1 MGGITGPFSTRIKED
16 SCHLDINKITILQK
30 IPENLETCLC
40 ESEGCPSWEG
50 LEKGVPV
57 RIFDMIVYLGD
68 YGTLSL
74 PLGSDKKTAE
84 AEYDQRVVKLKEGKY
99 GISVLGCN
107 RMTIKFL

>member
-1 MGGITGPFSTRIKED
+1 MGGITGPLSIRIKDD

-30 IPENLETCLC
+30 LPENLEACLY
-40 ESEGCPSWEG
+40 ENEGDPSWEG
-50 LEKGVPV
+50 VEKGIPV
-57 RIFDMIVYLGD
+57 RIFEMTVGLGD